1 MIFRRLTPVATTVA
15 VAFSLVLSGCTS
27 SIESEDP
34 MYQSDKS
41 GNDGGMDQAKP
52 APELLQRMLDLNEET
67 TNVHGGDWTFSGPDR
82 APWEK
87 GTAGYFG
94 RACPGSDPVSYH
106 YVGMIM
112 GPAVEDPEAAIS
124 KYVSHFEDQGFEE
137 VNRYSE
143 DVPADIG
150 SGYYVVVTLEDA
162 EGHSLV
168 YQAGNHLSSLSY
180 EGPCSDDP
188 AMTVRT
194 T

>member
-1 MIFRRLTPVATTVA
+1 MTFPRLAPVAAVA
-15 VAFSLVLSGCTS
+15 VALSLVLSGCTS
-27 SIESEDP
+27 TFESEDP
-34 MYQSDKS
+34 MRQS
-41 GNDGGMDQAKP
+41 GNAGNGGINTAKP
-52 APELLQRMLDLNEET
+52 ASELLERMLGLNEET
-67 TNVHGGDWTFSGPDR
+67 TKVHGGDWTFSGPDR

-162 EGHSLV
+162 EGNSLV

>member
-1 MIFRRLTPVATTVA
+1 MTFPRLTPVAMA
-15 VAFSLVLSGCTS
+15 VALGLSLVLSGCTS

-41 GNDGGMDQAKP
+41 GHDGAMDTSKP
-52 APELLQRMLDLNEET
+52 ASELLQRMLDLNDET
-67 TNVHGGDWTFSGPDR
+67 TKVHGGDWTFSGPDR

-87 GTAGYFG
+87 STAGYFG

-112 GPAVEDPEAAIS
+112 GPAVDDPEEAVS
-124 KYVSHFEDQGFEE
+124 KYVSHFEKQGFSE
-137 VNRYSE
+137 VGRFNE
-143 DVPADIG
+143 DVPSDIG
-150 SGYYVVVTLEDA
+150 SGYYIIVTLEDA
-162 EGHSLV
+162 EGNALI

-180 EGPCSDDP
+180 EGPCSEDP
-188 AMTVRT
+188 NMRVPT